1 MQVEPSDTGEQTH
14 AVGRRGGSTCS
25 ADFGDMRAFAVFRL
39 AGGGDRRTIEGR
51 AAWAREGRARASAR
65 PRTPA
70 GPLEANVVRT
80 DTSIRT
86 SDSSR
91 TAVALTLAIVV
102 AALLVMIA
110 N

>member
-1 MQVEPSDTGEQTH
+1 MQVDPSDTGEQQR
-14 AVGRRGGSTCS
+14 AMGRRSGGACS
-25 ADFGDMRAFAVFRL
+25 ADFAGAGAFAVFRL
-39 AGGGDRRTIEGR
+39 AGRGEPRTIETR
-51 AAWAREGRARASAR
+51 AAWAREGRVKASVR
-65 PRTPA
+65 SHSPA

-91 TAVALTLAIVV
+91 TAVALTVAIVV
-102 AALLVMIA
+102 AALLVMIV

>member
-1 MQVEPSDTGEQTH
+1 MQVEPSDTGEQQRRM
-14 AVGRRGGSTCS
+14 GRGGGGACS
-25 ADFGDMRAFAVFRL
+25 ADFAELGAFAVFRL
-39 AGGGDRRTIEGR
+39 AERGERSTIEGR
-51 AAWAREGRARASAR
+51 VAWAREGRASTSAR

-91 TAVALTLAIVV
+91 TAVALTVAIVV